1 MGKKLPK
8 PLMKKVFRMIAETI
22 MIVDDDN
29 NLCETLS
36 DIFSY
41 KGINSITAHTGKE
54 AINKSKEFSPS
65 VVLIDIKLPDMEGT
79 QLFQELKKGNPE
91 LICIYISGY
100 ASLEHTL
107 TAFKNEAE
115 GFFVKPLPL
124 EELLART
131 EELLEKKR
139 LKEALRK
146 SEEKF
151 RHLSENLEIQVE
163 ERTRDLLQT
172 QGKLIRQERLGI
184 FGQIAGGIAHEFNN
198 ILSTI
203 IGATDILLEDV
214 KNKDSI
220 KMLEVILKQSLLA
233 SELAKK
239 MLDFSKFTDIK
250 PKVVDLEEFFEELR
264 DIFSISFSVN
274 LTITSKMNLGKL
286 LIDPFQ
292 LQQALMNLLINSKDA
307 LSEKGRI
314 TIIISSVTDEDI
326 SDFELNKVKSGNY
339 VNIQIEDNGTG
350 MSKEVQNNIFV
361 PFYSTKP
368 IGKGSGLGLSQVYG
382 IIRQYSG
389 YIDFESEERKGTRFN
404 LYLPQYVQE

>member
-1 MGKKLPK
+1 MNICQTLQDILEEKKFRVRTANSGNQAIDLSKENNFDIVILDVMMPILNGFETYKKIKEINPNITAIMITGYEQEASTLIQAALDESVLACLSKPLEHNKIFSLIKKVSQGKIIGKKLPK

-220 KMLEVILKQSLLA
+220 
-233 SELAKK
+233 
-239 MLDFSKFTDIK
+239 
-250 PKVVDLEEFFEELR
+250 
-264 DIFSISFSVN
+264 
-274 LTITSKMNLGKL
+274 
-286 LIDPFQ
+286 
-292 LQQALMNLLINSKDA
+292 
-307 LSEKGRI
+307 
-314 TIIISSVTDEDI
+314 
-326 SDFELNKVKSGNY
+326 
-339 VNIQIEDNGTG
+339 
-350 MSKEVQNNIFV
+350 
-361 PFYSTKP
+361 
-368 IGKGSGLGLSQVYG
+368 
-382 IIRQYSG
+382 
-389 YIDFESEERKGTRFN
+389 
-404 LYLPQYVQE
+404 